1 MCSSLV
7 SIYTKDSRS
16 AISFQVNTLRRESKT
31 MESNKFVTIFV
42 TGGAGYIG
50 SHCIVELLEAGYQVI
65 ACDNFSNSVSGH
77 VPNKLPPS
85 LERVEELTGKKVT
98 FYPCDLVDYQQ
109 LDNIFRQVF
118 INPTLNY
125 EKKVERLINNV

>member
-1 MCSSLV
+1 
-7 SIYTKDSRS
+7 
-16 AISFQVNTLRRESKT
+16 